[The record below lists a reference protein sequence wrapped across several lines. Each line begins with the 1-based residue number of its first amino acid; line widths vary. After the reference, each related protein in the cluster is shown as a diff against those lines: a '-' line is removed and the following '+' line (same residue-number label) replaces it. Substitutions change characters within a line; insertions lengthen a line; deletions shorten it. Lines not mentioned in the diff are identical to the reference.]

1 MSEREGRPSSPSTAV
16 DLGDKVHLAVG
27 ICRRAPAAE
36 AHPRARCNCWC
47 KLPQVPRTQSYQRA
61 PNTMAYYLA
70 RIRAAAQSAPGL
82 PRPRRMP
89 DAEAARRPASVPSL
103 SCTSLRPNIVPESAD
118 HIVSRCRAIGCRKG
132 TPPGVRGSMRAV
144 LAERQ
149 TLSTSRIRC
158 PATSIAPRGWPAPC
172 AGPSPDGRRADL
184 GVRSGRKLVLLEVS
198 PALFC
203 LTSRTKPIASG
214 IVG

>member
-70 RIRAAAQSAPGL
+70 RIRAAAQPARQGCHALVGCLMPKPLGDL
-82 PRPRRMP
+82 PRF
-89 DAEAARRPASVPSL
+89 
-103 SCTSLRPNIVPESAD
+103 LR
-118 HIVSRCRAIGCRKG
+118 
-132 TPPGVRGSMRAV
+132 
-144 LAERQ
+144 
-149 TLSTSRIRC
+149 
-158 PATSIAPRGWPAPC
+158 
-172 AGPSPDGRRADL
+172 
-184 GVRSGRKLVLLEVS
+184 S
-198 PALFC
+198 PALVYVPISC
-203 LTSRTKPIASG
+203 PSRQITLYQDAARSAAGRGRRPCSRINARGSSRTADIVDQQDQVPGNQHCASWVARPLRRPEPG
-214 IVG
+214 WKAR